1 MRFHQPV
8 GVIPQNVDY
17 RNVNN
22 SESRFLISN
31 KANNQLTRINGNSLA
46 DITDNL
52 NLTQLVIEKQSENTN
67 NFDSVLDDKTTTL
80 ENILKYKAD
89 SKYFSN
95 FLDTRQTNGSKIDL
109 DNGNNGVD
117 LIETINFVNENL
129 SQVRWKFK
137 DNCREKDFS
146 AFTKKIFFI
155 LSEVNALKVSIKF
168 HD

>member
-31 KANNQLTRINGNSLA
+31 KANNQLTHINGNSLA

-52 NLTQLVIEKQSENTN
+52 NLTRLVIEKKSENIN

-129 SQVRWKFK
+129 SQVRWKFEDK
-137 DNCREKDFS
+137 CREKDFL
-146 AFTKKIFFI
+146 AFTQ
-155 LSEVNALKVSIKF
+155 KF
-168 HD
+168 SPSTQM

>member
-52 NLTQLVIEKQSENTN
+52 NLTRLVIEKQSENIN

-95 FLDTRQTNGSKIDL
+95 FLDTRQTNGNKIDL

-129 SQVRWKFK
+129 SQVRWKFE
-137 DNCREKDFS
+137 DNCREKDFL
-146 AFTKKIFFI
+146 AFTQKI
-155 LSEVNALKVSIKF
+155 SSSSQK
-168 HD
+168 